1 MPTDFEKFLP
11 PQKKIRP
18 YTKSFFLKFSSL
30 QNKFG
35 AEIYGAYGPQGTKL
49 IKQIG
54 KKEFKKLQGKC
65 HVICLSA
72 S

>member
-1 MPTDFEKFLP
+1 MS
-11 PQKKIRP
+11 PQKSLSSKPVIGHFHEK
-18 YTKSFFLKFSSL
+18 TVSL

-35 AEIYGAYGPQGTKL
+35 AETYGAYGPQGTKL

-54 KKEFKKLQGKC
+54 KKEFKKLQGKYQ
-65 HVICLSA
+65 VICLSA